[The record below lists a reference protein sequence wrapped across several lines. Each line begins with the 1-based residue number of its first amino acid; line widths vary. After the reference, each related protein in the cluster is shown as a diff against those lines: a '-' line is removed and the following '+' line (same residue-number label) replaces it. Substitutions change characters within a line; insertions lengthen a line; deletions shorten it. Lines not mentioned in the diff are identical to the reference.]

1 MLRMLLGEQPR
12 QNNGLLEEA
21 IESMVQTTR
30 LAQKEMEKI
39 RIRRMIFASLRFG
52 PGVDRFPG

>member
-30 LAQKEMEKI
+30 SREGNGENQDPTHDFRKLEI
-39 RIRRMIFASLRFG
+39 WTRG
-52 PGVDRFPG
+52 